1 MRWFGANNDHA
12 SRLAFLL
19 HFAAFLSGFVTM
31 ALEMLI
37 GRTFIPYFGGTIYT
51 WGALISVFL
60 TGMTLGYM
68 LGGKAADRWP
78 DIPIVAALFL
88 AAAALVVVV
97 PLYGE
102 DAINRILD
110 SIDDMRYAAL
120 VASLALACLPA
131 ALYAAISPYCVR
143 LLLDRK
149 DHSGTISGRL
159 SGLAT
164 AGSIV
169 GTLGTS
175 FFFIPTLGVRM
186 IYGLLASASVVMGVI
201 LLLIGL
207 SSYGQARSKKRPI
220 VASIAL
226 CVALAAGATQVAAWA
241 DAVPLIAVKTQA
253 GHTAVGINNYP
264 GDAPNDWSGQ
274 FGRVVMNAARWL
286 RPAITVSGGITNGD
300 PIQTGRL
307 FRGGVASECGAPN
320 NCSTIAGNYHYT
332 AHTFVNTS
340 GAQACITTT
349 LTTACEVVAN
359 QIFAAA
365 YLNSFNPADIC
376 ANNIG
381 DGGLSPTG
389 APLTFDFTVPAGATF
404 IVVVAEVTAD
414 GGCPAYTLDI
424 AGLCRIAPTPTSA
437 VSRKIHGVA
446 GTFDINMPLA
456 GPIG

>member
-1 MRWFGANNDHA
+1 
-12 SRLAFLL
+12 
-19 HFAAFLSGFVTM
+19 M

-175 FFFIPTLGVRM
+175 FFFIPSLGVRM
-186 IYGLLASASVVMGVI
+186 IYGLLASASVIMGVI

-207 SSYGQARSKKRPI
+207 SSYGQTRSKKRP
-220 VASIAL
+220 S
-226 CVALAAGATQVAAWA
+226 
-241 DAVPLIAVKTQA
+241 P
-253 GHTAVGINNYP
+253 
-264 GDAPNDWSGQ
+264 
-274 FGRVVMNAARWL
+274 RVRSS
-286 RPAITVSGGITNGD
+286 RRHQPA
-300 PIQTGRL
+300 
-307 FRGGVASECGAPN
+307 
-320 NCSTIAGNYHYT
+320 
-332 AHTFVNTS
+332 
-340 GAQACITTT
+340 
-349 LTTACEVVAN
+349 
-359 QIFAAA
+359 
-365 YLNSFNPADIC
+365 
-376 ANNIG
+376 
-381 DGGLSPTG
+381 
-389 APLTFDFTVPAGATF
+389 
-404 IVVVAEVTAD
+404 
-414 GGCPAYTLDI
+414 CPA
-424 AGLCRIAPTPTSA
+424 
-437 VSRKIHGVA
+437 SRLTWPSWI
-446 GTFDINMPLA
+446 P
-456 GPIG
+456 P